1 MALNVNISETA
12 LNVDIS
18 ETALNVMVNNS
29 ETTLSAQ
36 TGKLNDLG
44 YLGSRSKI
52 FCKNIQKP
60 GFQSQITKKT

>member
-18 ETALNVMVNNS
+18 ETALNAIVNNS

-36 TGKLNDLG
+36 IGKSDD
-44 YLGSRSKI
+44 
-52 FCKNIQKP
+52 
-60 GFQSQITKKT
+60 